1 MVVVV
6 VGVVVGVGEKSPGGR
21 SEKKKEKTKSFVF
34 KKNSDYSHRVQL
46 RVDVCDVVEVGHELP
61 DERAVGQREDLGALI
76 D

>member
-1 MVVVV
+1 MKVEDVFLVFS
-6 VGVVVGVGEKSPGGR
+6 SPDGGR